1 MWSSGT
7 TSSRGAQRGF
17 VLATTLLVTT
27 LLTVM
32 LAASFLLVSA
42 EQRTT
47 DNSLGAARALA
58 LAEAGLESYYTMTRG
73 LDTSSTYDSANI
85 TLTGGYANV
94 VGVRVRP
101 AGAAAGSP
109 LALWVVRSTG
119 VATTPVMV
127 GQTLGRRTIAQ
138 LAQFNSGKLPARAAL
153 VALNGVNVTGGNNQ
167 TYPVSGADLNGGLCS
182 GNPGGAAADT
192 FAVNVPR
199 GMNGAQP
206 MYSTAHGTVVTVSQY
221 GIPMVD
227 SLPFPHSSNLYD
239 TTHIDWAGL
248 LAGNFIPDY
257 TVPPGPWP
265 AVGGSTY
272 SVGYVN
278 GDVTLPVGQTRGML
292 VVTGN
297 VNVVNGVHW
306 DGIIIAGG
314 LLNVPNNA
322 SYNIHGMVI
331 PGLNMILGQA
341 VAPNALR
348 YGDGANGLPQIQWTW
363 CYTQSATAAL
373 SSMVPI
379 KNAWADT
386 WTTY

>member
-1 MWSSGT
+1 MWSSET
-7 TSSRGAQRGF
+7 IRSRPGERGF

-47 DNSLGAARALA
+47 DNSLGTARALA
-58 LAEAGLESYYTMTRG
+58 IAQAGLQVYFDSSRG
-73 LDTSSTYDSANI
+73 LDTSSTYDSVRIA
-85 TLTGGYANV
+85 TAGGYADV
-94 VGVRVRP
+94 VGRRLRP
-101 AGAAAGSP
+101 AGAATGST
-109 LALWVVRSTG
+109 LALWVVRSSG
-119 VATTPVMV
+119 VATVGVMA
-127 GQTLGRRTIAQ
+127 GQVQGTHTIAQ
-138 LAQFNSGKLPARAAL
+138 LAQFNPGLLPARATM
-153 VALNGVNVTGGNNQ
+153 VALNGVKITGSKNAV
-167 TYPVSGADLNGGLCS
+167 YPVSGHDLNQFLCS

-192 FAVNVPR
+192 FAINVPWNSYNLDS
-199 GMNGAQP
+199 GT
-206 MYSTAHGTVVTVSQY
+206 TAPASQQS
-221 GIPMVD
+221 GIATVD
-227 SLPFPHSSNLYD
+227 SLPFPLSTNLYD

-257 TVPPGPWP
+257 TYPPGPWP
-265 AVGGSTY
+265 VDGASDY

-278 GDVTLPVGQTRGML
+278 GNVTLPVGQKRGML

-297 VNVVNGVHW
+297 VVAVSGTHW

-314 LLNVPNNA
+314 NFTTSPASLN
-322 SYNIHGMVI
+322 SYLIHGMIVT
-331 PGLNMILGQA
+331 GLNKALGQV
-341 VAPNALR
+341 VAPNQFQR
-348 YGDGANGLPQIQWTW
+348 GASPNGGPSIQWTW